1 MKASPAK
8 HFFNLFFKK
17 VVPNILKCIY
27 SFRIVLVLIL
37 LLSWSCKESSKFTDS
52 NESRSTQEDSSD
64 LSAISTKEFREFEVL
79 DSRFISRLDI
89 WTALN
94 SSLSDFTQEDHDRLK
109 GFILD
114 QDIPTIQSHIKSGKL
129 TYELLT
135 KFYLHR
141 IRSFDRENEWSLNSV
156 IALNPNIIAEAIA
169 KDEAL
174 KSSTN
179 THLIYGMPI
188 LLKDNINATG
198 MPTTAGAVAL
208 RDNRTSDAFVVQQI
222 KKQGG
227 LILGKA
233 NLSEW
238 AYFFCGNCPSGYSAI
253 GGQTLNPYGRKI
265 YDTGGS
271 SAGSAVAVA
280 ANFCA
285 VAIGSETA
293 GSILSPSSQ
302 NSVVGLKPTIGL
314 VSRGGIIPISE
325 TLDTSGPIGKSVI
338 DVAIL
343 LDAMYGFDRMDKKS
357 MNVSF
362 QNAHFYNNLEENASI
377 EGKKFGVFKRLLEDP
392 LYKDAISALESKGAT
407 IVEIDEVDIN
417 LPNFI
422 RLLNLDMKKDFP
434 AYMANYAN
442 PSIKI
447 SKIEDVIN
455 FNTNDSVNVM
465 PYGQALFRGIAEDT
479 GDAQFLRRIKD
490 TLKTNGRRFFD
501 EPMKEFQLD
510 GFLSINNYHAG
521 FAAVAEYPALTV
533 PMGYA
538 ENGAPKGLTFIAQ
551 PKQEKSLLSWAYV
564 YEQTSGKRLSP
575 KNYN

>member
-1 MKASPAK
+1 MQVSSI
-8 HFFNLFFKK
+8 FSFFKRH
-17 VVPNILKCIY
+17 VILSLIFK
-27 SFRIVLVLIL
+27 SFFIFL
-37 LLSWSCKESSKFTDS
+37 LLSSVSCKESKTTKST
-52 NESRSTQEDSSD
+52 ESLTVNQNDSSD

-79 DSRFISRLDI
+79 DSRFISRMGL

-94 SSLSDFTQEDHDRLK
+94 ASMSDFTQEDHDRLK
-109 GFILD
+109 SFILD
-114 QDIPTIQSHIKSGKL
+114 QDIPTIQSHIKSGRL

-141 IRSFDRENEWSLNSV
+141 IRTFDRENELSLNSV
-156 IALNPNIIAEAIA
+156 ITINPNIIAEAKS
-169 KDEAL
+169 KDEEL
-174 KSSTN
+174 KSNPSA
-179 THLIYGMPI
+179 HLIYGIPI

-198 MPTTAGAVAL
+198 MPTTAGSVAL
-208 RDNRTSDAFVVQQI
+208 KDNRTSDAFVVQQI

-265 YDTGGS
+265 FDTGGS

-280 ANFCA
+280 ANFCT

-362 QNAHFYNNLEENASI
+362 QNAYFYNNLEGNASI
-377 EGKKFGVFKRLLEDP
+377 EGKKFGAFKRLLEDP
-392 LYKDAISALESKGAT
+392 LYKDAISELESKGAT

-455 FNTNDSVNVM
+455 FNTNDSINVM
-465 PYGQALFRGIAEDT
+465 PYGQALFRGIANDD
-479 GDAQFLRRIKD
+479 GNAQFLRRIKD
-490 TLKTNGRRFFD
+490 TLKTNGRLFFD
-501 EPMKEFQLD
+501 KPMKEFQLD

-538 ENGAPKGLTFIAQ
+538 ENGSPKGLTFIAQ

-564 YEQTSGKRLSP
+564 YEQASGKRQPP